1 MDLTIND
8 ILSELHFMYI
18 TSGIIMPIFIGLGLI
33 GNIIILVVLCEKSMR
48 CAPVC
53 LLQALAIHD
62 ILNMIYAAYA
72 DVYPAVTAYDKANN
86 FVKSLG
92 DAKRKQDEILLSS
105 LNKLNYTSLYYF
117 LRLLDT
123 HLNRSSASV
132 NFMIIDL
139 RKQLKIET
147 EYTENEL
154 VLTTSKTDLL
164 STTEKQIISF
174 TNDDRNDFI
183 IRSIERFIGYNIIYI
198 GLLFALCLTSE
209 RCIAVLFPMK
219 VGNCLTIKR
228 TRTLI
233 IIMVIICLLVHSPQL
248 IKEIILVYEYPK
260 HLFNNETGLILSFR
274 SEYER
279 FYVISSLIICVLMLV
294 LNGLLLWK
302 IISYRKSIKLS
313 KHTRRVERSEVNVSL
328 LIVVLIFFQLPH
340 YIFVIVISFITKEI
354 YLDDFT
360 TITRASVII
369 RLLYIMQSALN
380 FVIYCLFAKRFRDF
394 MHIKYSKLLQKLCS
408 RRTKDGDENKISTS
422 RVQTNMISFANA
434 LDVKVDV
441 RTDKSTSV

>member
-105 LNKLNYTSLYYF
+105 LDKLNYTSLYYF

-139 RKQLKIET
+139 RKQLKIES

-233 IIMVIICLLVHSPQL
+233 IIMVIICLLVHSLQL

-369 RLLYIMQSALN
+369 RLLYIIQSALN

>member
-105 LNKLNYTSLYYF
+105 LDKLNYTSLYYF

-139 RKQLKIET
+139 RKQLKIES

>member
-1 MDLTIND
+1 MDLAIND

-105 LNKLNYTSLYYF
+105 LDKLNYTSLYYF

-139 RKQLKIET
+139 RKQLKIES

-154 VLTTSKTDLL
+154 VLTTSKTDVL

-183 IRSIERFIGYNIIYI
+183 IRSIERFIGYNITYI

-408 RRTKDGDENKISTS
+408 RRTKDGDGNKISTS
-422 RVQTNMISFANA
+422 KVQTNMISFANA

-441 RTDKSTSV
+441 RSDKSTSV

>member
-1 MDLTIND
+1 MDLAIND

-105 LNKLNYTSLYYF
+105 LDKLNYTSLYYF
-117 LRLLDT
+117 LRLLET

-139 RKQLKIET
+139 RKQLKIES

-408 RRTKDGDENKISTS
+408 RRTKDGDGNKISTS
-422 RVQTNMISFANA
+422 KVQTNMISFANA

>member
-1 MDLTIND
+1 MDLAIND

-33 GNIIILVVLCEKSMR
+33 GNIIILVVLCDKSMR

-105 LNKLNYTSLYYF
+105 LDKLNYTSLYYF

-123 HLNRSSASV
+123 HLNRSSASAH
-132 NFMIIDL
+132 FMIIDL
-139 RKQLKIET
+139 RKQLKIES

-248 IKEIILVYEYPK
+248 IKEIILVYEYPN
-260 HLFNNETGLILSFR
+260 HLFNDETGLILSFR

-294 LNGLLLWK
+294 LNGVLLWK

-369 RLLYIMQSALN
+369 RLLYIIQSALN

-394 MHIKYSKLLQKLCS
+394 MHIKYSKLLQKLCN
-408 RRTKDGDENKISTS
+408 RRTKDGDGNKISTS

-441 RTDKSTSV
+441 RTEKSTSV

>member
-1 MDLTIND
+1 MDLAIND

-154 VLTTSKTDLL
+154 VLTTSKTDVL

-183 IRSIERFIGYNIIYI
+183 IRSIERFIGYNITYI

-408 RRTKDGDENKISTS
+408 RRTKDGDGNKISTS
-422 RVQTNMISFANA
+422 KVQTNMISFANA

>member
-1 MDLTIND
+1 MDLAIND

-105 LNKLNYTSLYYF
+105 LDKLNYTSLYYF

-139 RKQLKIET
+139 RKQLKIES

-233 IIMVIICLLVHSPQL
+233 IIMVIVCLLVHSPQL
-248 IKEIILVYEYPK
+248 IKEIILVYEYPN

-369 RLLYIMQSALN
+369 RLLYIIQSALN

-408 RRTKDGDENKISTS
+408 RRTKDGDGNKISTS

-441 RTDKSTSV
+441 RTEKSTSV

>member
-105 LNKLNYTSLYYF
+105 LDKLNYTSLYYF

-139 RKQLKIET
+139 RKQLKIES

-408 RRTKDGDENKISTS
+408 RRTKDGDGNKISTS

>member
-1 MDLTIND
+1 MDLAIND

-154 VLTTSKTDLL
+154 VLTTSKTDVL

-183 IRSIERFIGYNIIYI
+183 IRSIERFIGYNITYI

>member
-1 MDLTIND
+1 MDLTFND

-86 FVKSLG
+86 FVKSLE
-92 DAKRKQDEILLSS
+92 DVRRKQDEILSS
-105 LNKLNYTSLYYF
+105 FDKLDYTSLYHF

-123 HLNRSSASV
+123 HLNRSSAV
-132 NFMIIDL
+132 VHFMIIDL
-139 RKQLKIET
+139 RKQLKNES

-164 STTEKQIISF
+164 STTEKQIISI

-183 IRSIERFIGYNIIYI
+183 MRSIERFIGYNIIYI

-233 IIMVIICLLVHSPQL
+233 IIMVCICLLVHSPQL
-248 IKEIILVYEYPK
+248 IKEIILVYEYPNN
-260 HLFNNETGLILSFR
+260 LFNNETGLILSFR
-274 SEYER
+274 SEYEH

-369 RLLYIMQSALN
+369 RLLYIIQSALN

-394 MHIKYSKLLQKLCS
+394 MYIQYSKVLQKLCS
-408 RRTKDGDENKISTS
+408 RRTKDGDGKKASTS
-422 RVQTNMISFANA
+422 RVQRNMISFANA
-434 LDVKVDV
+434 RLDVKVDV
-441 RTDKSTSV
+441 RTEKSTSV

>member
-1 MDLTIND
+1 MDLAIND

-105 LNKLNYTSLYYF
+105 LDKLNYTSLYYF

-139 RKQLKIET
+139 RKQLKIES

-248 IKEIILVYEYPK
+248 IKEIILVYEYPN

-369 RLLYIMQSALN
+369 RLLYIIQSALN

>member
-1 MDLTIND
+1 MDLAIND

-48 CAPVC
+48 SAPVC

-86 FVKSLG
+86 FIKSLE
-92 DAKRKQDEILLSS
+92 DVKRQQDEKSFD
-105 LNKLNYTSLYYF
+105 KLDYTSLYYY
-117 LRLLDT
+117 LQLLDT
-123 HLNRSSASV
+123 HLNRSSASAH
-132 NFMIIDL
+132 FMIIDL
-139 RKQLKIET
+139 RKQLKNES
-147 EYTENEL
+147 EHTENEL
-154 VLTTSKTDLL
+154 ALTTSKTDLL

-233 IIMVIICLLVHSPQL
+233 IIMVCICLLVHSPQL
-248 IKEIILVYEYPK
+248 IKEIILVYEYPND
-260 HLFNNETGLILSFR
+260 LFNNETGLILSFR
-274 SEYER
+274 SIYER

-313 KHTRRVERSEVNVSL
+313 KHTRRVERNELNVSL

-369 RLLYIMQSALN
+369 RLLYIIQSALN

-394 MHIKYSKLLQKLCS
+394 MHIQYSKLLQKLC
-408 RRTKDGDENKISTS
+408 RRTTKDGDGNKISTS
-422 RVQTNMISFANA
+422 RVQTNMISFANV

-441 RTDKSTSV
+441 KAEKSTSV

>member
-1 MDLTIND
+1 MDLAIND

-18 TSGIIMPIFIGLGLI
+18 TSGIIMPIFIGFGLI

-105 LNKLNYTSLYYF
+105 LDKLNYTSLYYL

-139 RKQLKIET
+139 RKQLKIES

-248 IKEIILVYEYPK
+248 IKEIILVYEYPN

-369 RLLYIMQSALN
+369 RLLYIIQSALN

-408 RRTKDGDENKISTS
+408 RRTKDGDGNKISTS

-441 RTDKSTSV
+441 RTEKSTSV